1 MNSLEFDYWLKRHWP
16 ILVGIFVGLLVFG
29 QVVYQ
34 IVYPSGK
41 LMPGTTVDGVDL
53 GGLRKDEAATKLN
66 GLYGGLKLKIF
77 FGKNGAAFLTPAM
90 KEVGIGV
97 DNTARLEPMNY
108 PFWLRIIPT
117 SIFWAAN
124 MQTVGDIE
132 YVYDKNKIAD
142 YTQSKV
148 GSDCSIPYQ
157 NASLKLIDS
166 QLQLVPSIAGG
177 KCDLT
182 EFQQALAKVQP
193 SSDVDNKVTIS
204 TIETAAPVT
213 DDMARDLAAK
223 LNGRM
228 SEPMPITVDA
238 NTDKIPGR
246 VVLGW
251 LDFTADVPEQSLV
264 KKANEQ
270 ARLLFA
276 VNSKRMLDY
285 LHQGIASK
293 LVKTP
298 GVSKVSTLDF
308 KETSR
313 ENGVSGRDLDLPK
326 ITQSVADYLN
336 SKSQQA
342 VGATVSVP
350 PTVKYTRSYS
360 ATSNGFTALFTQFAQ
375 DNPDAKWSMSFEE
388 ISGAEKKRKA
398 SYNTGAV
405 MPAAGIESMYL
416 AYVDLLELKAGSIRP
431 VDLIS
436 GSTSEA
442 ECFKLMLTQFD
453 KGCREGFY
461 NYFGYAKTM
470 NRIKAAGLNGTTF
483 SESTTTTGGDV
494 QAMTKGLYTAQLAR
508 AEGGTRILE
517 TTRGGRDNDGIP
529 KGAGI
534 KGMQHIVGQSDTVHN
549 DTAVVYDTNYG
560 AYILTIMSDGTTD
573 WSKVADLANRVHTLK
588 KIKLPV
594 GSS

>member
-1 MNSLEFDYWLKRHWP
+1 MLL
-16 ILVGIFVGLLVFG
+16 GIFVGVLILG

-34 IVYPSGK
+34 IVYPGAR
-41 LMPGTTVDGVDL
+41 LIPGTTVDGVDI
-53 GGLRKDEAATKLN
+53 GGMHKDEAASKLN

-90 KEVGIGV
+90 KDVGIGV
-97 DNTARLEPMNY
+97 DNTARLEPMGY
-108 PFWLRIIPT
+108 PFWLRLVPT
-117 SIFWAAN
+117 SIFWAAG
-124 MQTVGDIE
+124 MQTTGDIE
-132 YVYDKNKIAD
+132 YTYDKNKIAD

-177 KCDLT
+177 RCDLT

-193 SSDVDNKVTIS
+193 SSDADNKVTIS
-204 TIETAAPVT
+204 TVETAAPIT
-213 DDMARDLAAK
+213 DNMARDLAAK

-228 SEPMPITVDA
+228 SAAMPIKVDN
-238 NTDKIPGR
+238 NTDNIPGR
-246 VVLGW
+246 VVLSW

-285 LHQGIASK
+285 LHQGIAAK
-293 LVKTP
+293 LIKTP

-308 KETSR
+308 NETSR
-313 ENGVSGRDLDLPK
+313 VDGAPGRDLDIPK
-326 ITQSVADYLN
+326 ITQSVADYINGKL
-336 SKSQQA
+336 QQA

-360 ATSNGFTALFTQFAQ
+360 PTSNGFTALFTQFAQ
-375 DNPDAKWSMSFEE
+375 DNPEAKWGISFEE

-398 SYNTGAV
+398 SYNTSAV
-405 MPAAGIESMYL
+405 MPAAGIESMYI
-416 AYVDLLELKAGSIRP
+416 AYVDLLELKTGFIRP
-431 VDLIS
+431 VDVIS
-436 GSTSEA
+436 GSTGET
-442 ECFKLMLTQFD
+442 ECFKMMLTQFD
-453 KGCREGFY
+453 KGCRDGFY
-461 NYFGYAKTM
+461 NFFGYARM
-470 NRIKAAGLNGTTF
+470 MDRIKAAGLNSTVFGDK
-483 SESTTTTGGDV
+483 TTTTAGDL
-494 QAMTKGLYTAQLAR
+494 QTMTKGLYVGSLAR
-508 AEGGTRILE
+508 AEGGTRVLE
-517 TTRGGRDNDGIP
+517 TSRTSTDNDGIP
-529 KGAGI
+529 KGTGL
-534 KGMQHIVGQSDTVHN
+534 KSMQHIVGQSETVHN

-594 GSS
+594 GAS